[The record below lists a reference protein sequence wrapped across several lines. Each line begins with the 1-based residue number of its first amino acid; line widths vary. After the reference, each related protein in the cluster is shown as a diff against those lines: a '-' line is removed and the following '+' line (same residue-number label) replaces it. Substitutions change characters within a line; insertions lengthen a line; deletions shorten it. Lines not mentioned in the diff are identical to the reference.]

1 MIVTHRV
8 IGGSNTRTSPRLSGE
23 AKFAFRLCHF
33 FHREDR
39 PLTATRNQINPLTK
53 LLMIVLRIAIG
64 WHLLY
69 EGYSK
74 ISSTMEG
81 KKPFSAEMYLR
92 QSTGPLRFYFR
103 GLVDDFH
110 GLGLLDADQVT
121 AVWEKY
127 LSDEQAKHG
136 IGGEKAD
143 ELQKTLTSLKDSLSA
158 YLKEKET
165 DIANYK
171 SDVANWESKEQRPL
185 PPWIEKPEGKFLKDP
200 LPPFEW
206 DAHKKD
212 QKKLDAK
219 RAELTGPVLKWSDEL
234 AEAVS
239 AQVSKSTPPKEEDV
253 EAGLSSAAIPSAKAT
268 PILWKPQL
276 QQINLTTMWG
286 LAICGG
292 LLVLGLFT
300 RLAALGGA
308 ALLALFYLSMPPWPG
323 LDPAP
328 IAEGT
333 YLVVNKNLIELI
345 ALLMLATSPAG
356 VWGGIDSLIRGL
368 FTRPVLGVGK
378 SEIPRVEVPS

>member
-8 IGGSNTRTSPRLSGE
+8 IGGSNERTSPRLRGE
-23 AKFAFRLCHF
+23 ADFARRLYLF
-33 FHREDR
+33 FHWEDR
-39 PLTATRNQINPLTK
+39 PLTANRNQINPLTK
-53 LLMIVLRIAIG
+53 LFMIVLRIAIG

-74 ISSTMEG
+74 ISSTMDG

-110 GLGLLDADQVT
+110 GLAFLDADQVT
-121 AVWEKY
+121 AVWDKY
-127 LSDEQAKHG
+127 LNEQGAKNS
-136 IGGEKAD
+136 ISGESME
-143 ELQKTLTSLKDSLSA
+143 ELQKTLTSIKDSLSA
-158 YLKEKET
+158 YLKEKED
-165 DIANYK
+165 DIARYK
-171 SDVANWESKEQRPL
+171 EDIADWEAQEQRPL
-185 PPWIEKPEGKFLKDP
+185 PPWIEKPQGKFLKDP

-206 DAHKKD
+206 EAHKKN

-219 RAELTGPVLKWSDEL
+219 RAELIGPVLKWSDEL
-234 AEAVS
+234 VEAVS
-239 AQVSKSTPPKEEDV
+239 GQISKTNPAAKEDV
-253 EAGLSSAAIPSAKAT
+253 EAGLRSAAIPSAKAA
-268 PILWKPQL
+268 PILWKPKL

-292 LLVLGLFT
+292 LLVMGLFT

-333 YLVVNKNLIELI
+333 YLIVNKNLIELV

-368 FTRPVLGVGK
+368 FTRPVLGIGK
-378 SEIPRVEVPS
+378 SEIPRVEV

>member
-1 MIVTHRV
+1 M
-8 IGGSNTRTSPRLSGE
+8 GLRTSGRPVDLPEFCPISINTL
-23 AKFAFRLCHF
+23 AKG
-33 FHREDR
+33 EDR
-39 PLTATRNQINPLTK
+39 SLFAIHHDINPMTK
-53 LLMIVLRIAIG
+53 VFMILLRIAIG

-74 ISSTMEG
+74 VSSTLDG

-110 GLGLLDADQVT
+110 GLALLDAEKVGG
-121 AVWEKY
+121 VWDAY
-127 LSDEQAKHG
+127 LDEQTRKHG
-136 IGGEKAD
+136 FSADAIKELKTSLEGLKGSLADHLREKA
-143 ELQKTLTSLKDSLSA
+143 E
-158 YLKEKET
+158 
-165 DIANYK
+165 DIAQYK
-171 SDVANWESKEQRPL
+171 EDVAAFEAQEQRPL
-185 PPWIEKPEGKFLKDP
+185 PAWVEKPEREFLKPP
-200 LPPFEW
+200 LPAFEW
-206 DAHKKD
+206 EAHKKS

-234 AEAVS
+234 IESVAL
-239 AQVSKSTPPKEEDV
+239 QLGPKGSKGSEVESNLSQASTPAV
-253 EAGLSSAAIPSAKAT
+253 KAD

-292 LLVLGLFT
+292 LLVVGLFT

-308 ALLALFYLSMPPWPG
+308 CLLALFYLSMPPWPG

-333 YLVVNKNLIELI
+333 YLIVNKNLVELI

-356 VWGGIDSLIRGL
+356 VWGGLDSLVRGL
-368 FTRPVLGVGK
+368 ITRPLLGVGK
-378 SEIPRVEVPS
+378 SEVLRLDGPS